1 MGADQEELRAAHHH
15 VGFGDARAAAADRLH
30 LPALEHDPGLV
41 ALLDEV
47 VVEGFAVFDDR
58 HGWGRPRFSM
68 KQIARSAI
76 VEHSAA
82 EMYALVED
90 IEAYPRFL
98 PWCTAAEVHERRPGA
113 ERAQNGATKAT
124 LTVGLGGLRHSF
136 TTLNENRPGEA
147 IDMRLVEG
155 PFRRFDAQWRFVP
168 LAPGAC
174 RIEFSLQYEFSSRT
188 LGRLLAP
195 LFDGIAD
202 SMVDAFVRRAAQVYE
217 G

>member
-1 MGADQEELRAAHHH
+1 
-15 VGFGDARAAAADRLH
+15 
-30 LPALEHDPGLV
+30 
-41 ALLDEV
+41 
-47 VVEGFAVFDDR
+47 
-58 HGWGRPRFSM
+58 M

-98 PWCTAAEVHERRPGA
+98 PWCAAAEVHERRA
-113 ERAQNGATKAT
+113 GATKAT
-124 LTVGLGGLRHSF
+124 LTVGRGGLRHSF

-155 PFRRFDAQWRFVP
+155 PFRRFQGEWRFVP
-168 LAPGAC
+168 LGAHAS
-174 RIEFSLQYEFSSRT
+174 RIEFTLQYEFSSRT
-188 LGRLLAP
+188 LGRLIAP

-202 SMVDAFVRRAAQVYE
+202 SMVEAFVRRAAEVYE
-217 G
+217 S